1 MTKPFG
7 ILLVVSIIASA
18 AAASASTR
26 EESFPRP
33 TNLEPNIAFWKK
45 VFTEWSERDHAIH
58 DKERLDVVYEV
69 VQTEAP
75 RSNGKTPAAGVEL
88 IRLRMAHYTGILR
101 LLEAQGPDAVGD
113 EGQRLYSLWGCPCTP
128 GTLEAAADRL
138 RSQRGIRE
146 RFTLALRRAEG
157 LRPKILPILRQN
169 NVPDELAALPL
180 IESSF
185 DSRARSHAQAAGLWQ
200 FLRSTGRRFGLTVR
214 GRHDERYDPLRSTGA
229 AARMLRHHQGELR
242 SWPLAIT
249 AYNHGLGGVKRA
261 VTTVGTNDIGRIVA
275 EYRGPRFGFS
285 SRNFY
290 AEFLAAVDLMDLHF
304 AQAAAPA
311 SAR

>member
-1 MTKPFG
+1 MTKPLG
-7 ILLVVSIIASA
+7 VLVAVSMIAVA
-18 AAASASTR
+18 AAAPASTR

-33 TNLEPNIAFWKK
+33 ANLEPNIAFWKK
-45 VFTEWSERDHAIH
+45 VFTEWSERDHALH

-69 VQTEAP
+69 VRTEAP
-75 RSNGKTPAAGVEL
+75 GPNGKTPPAGVEL
-88 IRLRMAHYTGILR
+88 VRLRTAHYAGVLR
-101 LLEAQGPDAVGD
+101 LLEAQGPEAAGEVGK
-113 EGQRLYSLWGCPCTP
+113 RLHALWGCPCAP

-146 RFTLALRRAEG
+146 RFALALQRAEG
-157 LRPKILPILRQN
+157 LRPKILPILRQH

-185 DSRARSHAQAAGLWQ
+185 DSRARSRAQAAGLWQ
-200 FLRSTGRRFGLTVR
+200 FLRSTGRRFGLAVR
-214 GRHDERYDPLRSTGA
+214 GRHDERYDPIRSTGA
-229 AARMLRHHQGELR
+229 AARLLQDHQGKLG

-249 AYNHGLGGVKRA
+249 AYNHGLAGVKQA
-261 VTTVGTNDIGRIVA
+261 VVTVGTNDIGRIVA
-275 EYRGPRFGFS
+275 EYRGPRFGFA

-290 AEFLAAVDLMDLHF
+290 AEFLAAMELMELHF

-311 SAR
+311 PSR